1 MVAYSKNSKEQKCNK
16 VVLAYSGGVDTSVA
30 IRWLLENKTEK
41 VIALAIDLGQGEEL
55 KPIQKKALIIGA
67 SKSLVI
73 DAKKEFI
80 NEYIWPAL
88 AANAIYG
95 DYPLATALARPLIAK
110 LLVQVAKKEG
120 ADAIAHG
127 CTGKGNDQV
136 RFDVSVM
143 TLAPHLKIIAPA
155 REWKMTREKSI
166 EYAKKHNIPVPVTKK
181 SPFSVDL
188 NLWGRS
194 VECGILEDMWKE
206 PPENA
211 YELTKSPKLA
221 ASKPAYITIGF
232 KNGIPVTL
240 NAKRLDG
247 LKLIQRLNQI
257 AGNNGIGRIDQIE
270 NRVVGIKSR
279 EVYESPAAIVLL
291 KAHKDLESLVHT
303 RETVLFKQIL
313 DQKYSQLI
321 YDGRWFNP
329 LRKAIDEF
337 NNYIQRRVTGIIRL
351 KLFKGNVTIVGRK
364 SPYSLYKEKLA
375 TYGKGDL
382 FDQSAAEGFI
392 KLFGLDLKSISSI

>member
-1 MVAYSKNSKEQKCNK
+1 MREDKTKKCRK
-16 VVLAYSGGVDTSVA
+16 VVLAYSGGLDTSVA
-30 IRWLLENKTEK
+30 IRWLLENKAEK

-55 KPIQKKALIIGA
+55 KPIQKKALTIGA
-67 SKSLVI
+67 AKSLII

-80 NEYIWPAL
+80 SEYIWPAL
-88 AANAIYG
+88 FANAIYG

-110 LLVQVAKKEG
+110 LLVQTAKREG

-136 RFDVSVM
+136 RFDVSTM
-143 TLAPHLKIIAPA
+143 AMAPTLKIIAPA

-166 EYAKKHNIPVPVTKK
+166 EYAKKHNIPIPIKKK

-194 VECGILEDMWKE
+194 VECGILENPWKE
-206 PPENA
+206 PPEEA
-211 YELTKSPKLA
+211 YELTKNPRFA
-221 ASKPAYITIGF
+221 PSKPAYITIGF
-232 KNGIPVTL
+232 RNGIPISL
-240 NAKRLDG
+240 NGKRMDG
-247 LKLIQRLNQI
+247 LKLIQKLNQI
-257 AGNNGIGRIDQIE
+257 AGNNGVGRIDQIE

-279 EVYESPAAIVLL
+279 EVYESPAAVVLL
-291 KAHKDLESLVHT
+291 KAHKDLESLTNT
-303 RETVLFKQIL
+303 RETIIFKSFL

-329 LRKAIDEF
+329 LREAIDQF
-337 NNYIQRRVTGIIRL
+337 NKYIQKRVTGIIRL
-351 KLFKGNVTIVGRK
+351 RLFKGNVTIVGRK

-375 TYGKGDL
+375 TYGKGDI
-382 FDQSAAEGFI
+382 FDQSSAVGFI
-392 KLFGLDLKSISSI
+392 KLFGLDLKSISRT